1 MTADRAR
8 RSVLIGIAGGTGA
21 GKTLV
26 SRSIAQQLD
35 GESVHLLEMDSYYRD
50 LRHIPLGER
59 ETRNYDH
66 PDAFDHD
73 LLRAHVAALADG
85 WAIDAPVYDRRTHT
99 RQPETQHLAPRRV
112 VILDGLLIL
121 EDPALRQLLDIKLYV
136 DADPD
141 VRFIRRLKRDLT
153 ERGRTLDQVIRQYEG
168 TIRPMHLQYVEPSKQ
183 YADLIVPGGGYNAV
197 AIDLITTKI
206 RSLLLQPVS
215 R

>member
-1 MTADRAR
+1 MRPDPAR
-8 RSVLIGIAGGTGA
+8 RCVLIGIAGGTGA

-26 SRSIAQQLD
+26 ARSIAQELA
-35 GESVHLLEMDSYYRD
+35 GESVQVLEMDSYYRD

-66 PDAFDHD
+66 PDAFDRD
-73 LLRAHVAALADG
+73 LLRAHVAALAEG
-85 WAIDAPVYDRRTHT
+85 GTIDVPVYDRRTHT
-99 RQPETQHLAPRRV
+99 RQPETQPVAPQRV
-112 VILDGLLIL
+112 VVLDGLLIL

-141 VRFIRRLKRDLT
+141 VRFIRRLKRDLS
-153 ERGRTLDQVIRQYEG
+153 ERGRTLDQVIRQYET

-183 YADLIVPGGGYNAV
+183 HADLIVPGGGYNAV

-206 RSLLLQPVS
+206 RSLLPQPAS

>member
-1 MTADRAR
+1 MADPTR
-8 RSVLIGIAGGTGA
+8 RCVLVGIAGGTGA

-26 SRSIAQQLD
+26 ASSIVEALS
-35 GESVHLLEMDSYYRD
+35 GEGVALLEQDCYYRD

-66 PDAFDHD
+66 PDAFDRD
-73 LLRAHVAALADG
+73 LLRSHLAALLEG
-85 WAIDAPVYDRRTHT
+85 RAIDVPVYDRKTHT
-99 RQPETQHLAPRRV
+99 RETETHSMPPPRV
-112 VILDGLLIL
+112 VVLDGILIL

-141 VRFIRRLKRDLT
+141 VRFIRRLKRDLV
-153 ERGRTLDQVIRQYEG
+153 ERGRTLDSVIRQYE
-168 TIRPMHLQYVEPSKQ
+168 TTVRPMHLQYVEPSKQ

-197 AIDLITTKI
+197 AIDLIVTKI
-206 RSLLLQPVS
+206 RSFLLQPAS

>member
-1 MTADRAR
+1 MVDRTR
-8 RSVLIGIAGGTGA
+8 RCVLIGIAGGTGA

-26 SRSIAQQLD
+26 ASSIVEALQ
-35 GESVHLLEMDSYYRD
+35 GEEVSLLEQDSYYRD

-66 PDAFDHD
+66 PDAFDRD
-73 LLRAHVAALADG
+73 LLRSHLASLLEG
-85 WAIDAPVYDRRTHT
+85 RAIDMPVYDRKTHT
-99 RQPETQHLAPRRV
+99 RGAETHPVPPARV
-112 VILDGLLIL
+112 VVLDGILIL

-141 VRFIRRLKRDLT
+141 IRFIRRLKRDLV
-153 ERGRTLDQVIRQYEG
+153 ERGRTLDSVIRQYEA
-168 TIRPMHLQYVEPSKQ
+168 TVRPMHLQYVEPSKQ

-197 AIDLITTKI
+197 AIDLIVTKI
-206 RSLLLQPVS
+206 RSLLLQPAS